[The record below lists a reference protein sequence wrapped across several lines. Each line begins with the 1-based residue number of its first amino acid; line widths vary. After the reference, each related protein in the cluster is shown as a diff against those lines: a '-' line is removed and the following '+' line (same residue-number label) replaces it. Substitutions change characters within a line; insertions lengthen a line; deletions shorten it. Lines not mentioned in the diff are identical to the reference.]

1 VKAALLQLTSS
12 DDPAENADIV
22 RDMLRAAVAEGALF
36 VATPEVTNCVSL
48 DRDRQRAVLVEEG
61 ADPVLAMVRE
71 EAARGGIWVA
81 VGSVAVTTD
90 DPAGRFANRSILVGP
105 DGGIVARYDKAHM
118 FDVDVSE
125 TESYRE
131 SGGFRPGAS
140 LALVAT
146 PMGRV
151 GLSVCYDLRFPQLYR
166 RLAQAGAE
174 VLLVPSA
181 FTPATG
187 AAHWE
192 PLLRAR
198 AIECGAW
205 VLAAAQTG
213 EHPAVSG
220 RRRQTWG
227 HSMVVSPWGE
237 VRLDMGEAPGIGY
250 VEIDAEDVRQ
260 ARRRIPSL
268 GHDRELAGP

>member
-1 VKAALLQLTSS
+1 MKAALLQLTST
-12 DDPAENADIV
+12 DDPARNVDAV
-22 RDMLRAAVAEGALF
+22 RTLLRAAVAEGAGF
-36 VATPEVTNCVSL
+36 IATPEVTNCVSL
-48 DRDRQRAVLVEEG
+48 SRDRQRAVLVDEG
-61 ADPVLAMVRE
+61 SDPVLAMVRD
-71 EAARGGIWVA
+71 EAARGGVWVTL
-81 VGSVAVTTD
+81 GSVAVTTD
-90 DPAGRFANRSILVGP
+90 DAGGRFANRSFLVGP
-105 DGGIVARYDKAHM
+105 DGAIEARYDKAHM

-125 TESYRE
+125 GESYRE
-131 SGGFRPGAS
+131 SAGFRPGET
-140 LALVAT
+140 LALGDT
-146 PMGRV
+146 PLGRV
-151 GLSVCYDLRFPQLYR
+151 GLSICYDLRFPYLYR

-220 RRRQTWG
+220 KRRQTWG
-227 HSMVVSPWGE
+227 HSMAISPWGE
-237 VRLDMGEAPGIGY
+237 VRLEMGETPGIGY
-250 VEIDAEDVRQ
+250 VEIDLEEVRQ

-268 GHDRELAGP
+268 GHDRELRGP